1 MSDIVKMSV
10 EPRPGI
16 GKGAARAARRAGYVP
31 GVIYGDK
38 KDPVT
43 IQIRRNELLKT
54 LQKGGF
60 YTTLFDIDV
69 DGTKNR
75 VIAKD
80 IQKNKLNGLP
90 EHVDFMRLAKGA
102 KVVINVPV
110 HFIDE
115 EKCEGLERG
124 GTLNIVRHEVELSVA
139 ADNMPDAIECSLE
152 GFDIGDSVHISAA
165 NMPEG
170 ATPTITDRDFTIAT
184 IVQPS
189 AMASAEDEETDET
202 EGEDGEAEKGT
213 EASAEDAGGEETTS

>member
-10 EPRPGI
+10 EPRPGV
-16 GKGAARAARRAGYVP
+16 GKGAARATRRAGYVP

-43 IQIRRNELLKT
+43 IQIKGNELLKT

-60 YTTLFDIDV
+60 YTTLFDIEV
-69 DGTKNR
+69 DGTTNR

-115 EKCEGLERG
+115 DECEGLEKG
-124 GTLNIVRHEVELSVA
+124 GTLNVVRHDVELSVA
-139 ADNMPDAIECSLE
+139 ADNMPDAIECSLK
-152 GFDIGDSVHISAA
+152 GFDIGDSIHVSAA

-170 ATPTITDRDFTIAT
+170 ASPTITDRDFTLAT
-184 IVQPS
+184 IMQPS
-189 AMASAEDEETDET
+189 AMGSADDEEDGDTETDADEDAEATAEDSEGDEET
-202 EGEDGEAEKGT
+202 
-213 EASAEDAGGEETTS
+213 S